1 MSRDELLEFIRG
13 ERYAVQASVSAL
25 GSPQAA
31 IVGIVVSDRFELFFD
46 TLSTSRK
53 AINLRQNP
61 VAAFVVG
68 PTGAGADRT
77 VQLEGLVDEPS
88 GAELYRLLELYFARF
103 PDGRARQ
110 SSGGVLYVRVRPTWI
125 RYSNFS
131 ADPPEIVEFGAGDLD
146 RPGEKTFDRCPAH

>member
-31 IVGIVVSDRFELFFD
+31 IVGIVVSDKFELFFD

-61 VAAFVVG
+61 AVAFVMG
-68 PTGAGADRT
+68 ATGAGADRT
-77 VQLEGLVDEPS
+77 VQLEGVVDEPA
-88 GAELYRLLELYFARF
+88 GPDLDRLLDLYFARF

-110 SSGGVLYVRVRPTWI
+110 SSGGVLYLRVKPTWI

-131 ADPPEIVEFGAGDLD
+131 VDPPDIVEFGA
-146 RPGEKTFDRCPAH
+146 KTIGF